1 MNEFEGAKRNATV
14 DLEGDVWGNTWY
26 HLHTAR
32 LELITT
38 NRAQIRASI
47 DTGLVPFYN
56 KRSDGG
62 LRKVYRKL
70 KYVERETKDG
80 GLELVYKN
88 NE

>member
-1 MNEFEGAKRNATV
+1 MNEFERAKRNATV

-38 NRAQIRASI
+38 NRAQILASI

-62 LRKVYRKL
+62 LRKVYRTL
-70 KYVERETKDG
+70 KYIEREKPDG
-80 GLELVYKN
+80 SLEMYYKN
-88 NE
+88 EE